1 LDTSYLWE
9 QIRVIG
15 GAYGGFSSLDLASA
29 LLMFLSYRDPNFNQ
43 TIEAYRKVATFLE
56 SCNLPR
62 EEIQKSIIGTIGDMD
77 AYQLPDAKGFNALM
91 NILAGYTQETRQHI
105 RDQILAANMDD
116 FRSFG
121 KLLSEA
127 LDRSM
132 IVVMTSPEQAE
143 KALSTLPAP
152 IARLS
157 LQ

>member
-1 LDTSYLWE
+1 
-9 QIRVIG
+9 
-15 GAYGGFSSLDLASA
+15 
-29 LLMFLSYRDPNFNQ
+29 
-43 TIEAYRKVATFLE
+43 
-56 SCNLPR
+56 
-62 EEIQKSIIGTIGDMD
+62 MD